1 MPDDYR
7 PPPDQ
12 PPDAIAPPPGPPP
25 GYAPAPAVG
34 TGQHAAPVGPL
45 GRIRP
50 TGTTILLAIVT
61 LGIYM
66 FFYYFLTHDEIRKH
80 SGTGLGGPLA
90 LVIALVF
97 NVASPFLLSYE
108 VGGLYERAGRAK
120 PVSGLTGLWVM
131 PGALILV
138 GPFIWMIKTNGAL
151 NDYWRSLGAQG

>member
-1 MPDDYR
+1 MPDDCR
-7 PPPDQ
+7 PLLDQ
-12 PPDAIAPPPGPPP
+12 PPDATGPPSGYPPPP
-25 GYAPAPAVG
+25 GYGPAPAVG
-34 TGQHAAPVGPL
+34 IGQYAAPAGPL
-45 GRIRP
+45 GPIRLSGVM
-50 TGTTILLAIVT
+50 TLLAIVT

-66 FFYYFLTHDEIRKH
+66 FFSYFLTHDEIRRH

-90 LVIALVF
+90 LVIALIF

-138 GPFIWMIKTNGAL
+138 GPFI
-151 NDYWRSLGAQG
+151 